1 MEVTQF
7 TTTDAADLAH
17 VAQAVLLAARSLPAA
32 EAVVV
37 TLSGDLGAG
46 KTALTKALATALGV
60 TEVVSSP
67 TFVVM
72 RRYDTTDDR
81 FATLLHMDAYRIES
95 LLELGPLGFDSCL
108 ALPNALF
115 CIEWPERISAAL
127 PARYVAIAAQVLTPG
142 THQFT
147 LTLHG

>member
-1 MEVTQF
+1 MEVTNF

-17 VAQAVLLAARSLPAA
+17 VADAILRAARSFSS
-32 EAVVV
+32 EESVVV

-72 RRYDTTDDR
+72 RRYDTTDER
-81 FATLLHMDAYRIES
+81 FATLLHMDAYRIET
-95 LLELGPLGFDSCL
+95 LAELGPLGFASCL
-108 ALPNALF
+108 ALPSALF
-115 CIEWPERISAAL
+115 CIEWPERISDAL
-127 PARYVAIAAQVLTPG
+127 PAQYLAITAQVLTPG